1 MTTHASPHRRHL
13 TGEINPDVVALL
25 HHLPSL
31 MLPPTVTSTP
41 LTSSPGFPCEGFRQ
55 AAETYRLV
63 LQGVS
68 DGRYSTVADVLRGMT
83 DVATATTTAIGDS
96 GSVSAGSPRYC
107 RWRDLS
113 ALEKA
118 VSDASKTTQTA
129 TKTADAMYR

>member
-31 MLPPTVTSTP
+31 LLPPTTATSGP
-41 LTSSPGFPCEGFRQ
+41 LASSPGFPCEGFRQ

-68 DGRYSTVADVLRGMT
+68 ESRYSTVADVLRGMT
-83 DVATATTTAIGDS
+83 DVATTTTASDDS
-96 GSVSAGSPRYC
+96 GSLSAGSPRYC

-118 VSDASKTTQTA
+118 VSDASKTTQA
-129 TKTADAMYR
+129 TTTTADAMYR